1 MKNKIRVF
9 EAFAGYGSQS
19 MALRRLGIDFEV
31 VGISEIDKYAIQ
43 AYMAV
48 HGDTPNYGDISKID
62 WSSVPDFDF
71 LTYSFPCTDISTA
84 GQQKGLAEG
93 SGTRSSL
100 LWKCRK
106 AIEVK
111 RPKYLLMENVKNLV
125 SKKFTPYLKEW
136 LRFLEGQGYSNY
148 TKVLNAKDF
157 GVPQNRERVF
167 MVSILGEASFHFP
180 KPFTLEKRLK
190 DVLEKDV
197 DESFYLREKIV
208 KTFIARN
215 EKNKTKGNGFK
226 FEPTMGDV
234 IASTIGTHSNDRDC
248 DNYVYVVG
256 NTNPS
261 GHGMNGNVFDSNGLC
276 PTLTTNKG
284 EGPRILESVPTD
296 LSSKGK
302 KYGNK
307 RVQSLVDS
315 GKISGHEIQF
325 LDAYNQTVSDICD
338 TIKTTVDS
346 SCMSFIS
353 EPISCALR
361 GRNPENPSDRKA
373 GIELE
378 QTLELGTDIANCIT
392 MVQKDSLV
400 AEPSLYIK
408 QATKKGYIEIPPGG
422 VFDASYPES
431 LTRRGRVQDNGK
443 VSPTLTAGG
452 EPPCLYEGIE
462 PKCVAYTRDSK
473 GKVIS
478 RRLTDIANTVHGG
491 TGCGGNTDCFVAEPK
506 IIQSPRG
513 FNKGS
518 LFEDCPAITSSSW
531 QNNNFVVEP
540 QVLTPKRTE
549 YGKALRKD
557 YDAGRIRESRHNMTE
572 LEPRTD
578 GICNTITTVQKDN
591 LLMEDFTNYR
601 IRKLTPR
608 ECFRLMG
615 VSEKDIDNIQK
626 SGISKTQQYKMAG
639 NSIVVDVLYYIFKK
653 MFVDKSCEDTQLSIF

>member
-48 HGDTPNYGDISKID
+48 HGDTANYGDISKID

-100 LWKCRK
+100 LWECRK
-106 AIEVK
+106 AIEAK

-136 LRFLEGQGYSNY
+136 IIFLEGQGYSNY

-167 MVSILGEASFHFP
+167 MVSILGEVSFHFP

-190 DVLEKDV
+190 DVHEKDV
-197 DESFYLREKIV
+197 DESFYLSEKIV

-215 EKNKTKGNGFK
+215 EKNKAKGNGFK

-234 IASTIGTHSNDRDC
+234 IASSILTNAGSRDC

-284 EGPRILESVPTD
+284 EGPRILESVPTGFC
-296 LSSKGK
+296 SKEK

-315 GKISGHEIQF
+315 GKISGHEVQF
-325 LDAYNQTVSDICD
+325 LDAYNQKVSDICG

-346 SCMSFIS
+346 SCLNFIS
-353 EPISCALR
+353 EPINQAL
-361 GRNPENPSDRKA
+361 
-373 GIELE
+373 I
-378 QTLELGTDIANCIT
+378 
-392 MVQKDSLV
+392 
-400 AEPSLYIK
+400 IK

-443 VSPTLTAGG
+443 ISPTLTAGG
-452 EPPCLYEGIE
+452 EPPCLYEGME
-462 PKCVAYTRDSK
+462 QKCVAYTRDSK

-478 RRLTDIANTVHGG
+478 RRLSDIANTVHGS
-491 TGCGGNTDCFVAEPK
+491 TGCGGSTDCFVVEPK
-506 IIQSPRG
+506 IIQVGNLADEKGFKNPQRGRVYNPIGISPNINTMG
-513 FNKGS
+513 GGN
-518 LFEDCPAITSSSW
+518 L
-531 QNNNFVVEP
+531 Q
-540 QVLTPKRTE
+540 PK
-549 YGKALRKD
+549 
-557 YDAGRIRESRHNMTE
+557 I
-572 LEPRTD
+572 
-578 GICNTITTVQKDN
+578 I
-591 LLMEDFTNYR
+591 EDFANYR

-615 VSEKDIDNIQK
+615 VSEKDIDNIQQ

>member
-1 MKNKIRVF
+1 MTFLTTLTLMEKIRVF

-19 MALRRLGIDFEV
+19 MALKRLGIDFEV

-71 LTYSFPCTDISTA
+71 LTYSFPCTDISNA
-84 GQQKGLAEG
+84 GKRKGLAEG

-100 LWKCRK
+100 LWECRK
-106 AIEVK
+106 AIEAK

-136 LRFLEGQGYSNY
+136 IRFLEGQGYSNY
-148 TKVLNAKDF
+148 TKVLNAKNF

-167 MVSILGEASFHFP
+167 MVSILGEVSFHFP

-197 DESFYLREKIV
+197 DESFYLSEKV
-208 KTFIARN
+208 VNKFLARN
-215 EKNKTKGNGFK
+215 EKNKSKGNGFK

-234 IASTIGTHSNDRDC
+234 IASSILTNAGSRDC
-248 DNYVYVVG
+248 DNYVYVAG

-261 GHGMNGNVFDSNGLC
+261 GHGMNGNVFNSNGLC

-284 EGPRILESVPTD
+284 EGPRILESVPTGF
-296 LSSKGK
+296 SSKEK

-315 GKISGHEIQF
+315 GKISGHEVQF
-325 LDAYNQTVSDICD
+325 LDAYNQTVSYICG

-346 SCMSFIS
+346 SCLSFIS
-353 EPISCALR
+353 EPINQAL
-361 GRNPENPSDRKA
+361 
-373 GIELE
+373 I
-378 QTLELGTDIANCIT
+378 
-392 MVQKDSLV
+392 
-400 AEPSLYIK
+400 IK

-452 EPPCLYEGIE
+452 EPPCLYEGIQ
-462 PKCVAYTRDSK
+462 A
-473 GKVIS
+473 
-478 RRLTDIANTVHGG
+478 
-491 TGCGGNTDCFVAEPK
+491 K
-506 IIQSPRG
+506 IFQSPRG
-513 FNKGS
+513 FNKGAI
-518 LFEDCPAITSSSW
+518 LDNCPAITSSRW
-531 QNNNFVVEP
+531 QDNNFVVEP
-540 QVLTPKRTE
+540 KIIQVGNLADEKGFKNPQRGRVYNPIGISPNINTMSGGNLQPK
-549 YGKALRKD
+549 
-557 YDAGRIRESRHNMTE
+557 I
-572 LEPRTD
+572 
-578 GICNTITTVQKDN
+578 I
-591 LLMEDFTNYR
+591 EDFANYR

-615 VSEKDIDNIQK
+615 VSEKDIDNIQQ

-639 NSIVVDVLYYIFKK
+639 NSIVVDVLYHIFRK
-653 MFVDKSCEDTQLSIF
+653 MFVDTKDENKQLSLF